1 LTTAALAQ
9 HGFEIEALDSV
20 PAMLDLTRHRLLETG
35 TEARVRTTCADV
47 RHLPFPD
54 NNFDLVFA
62 LGVVMWVDPPF
73 GAIQQMAR
81 VTRPG
86 GYVLITAMH
95 RPHLVEFID
104 PWKMP
109 SPRSIRRGIGSVLA
123 KLKLWRPGPGPQVH
137 RHSLRE
143 FDSMIL
149 DAGLSKVFGVTL
161 GFGPF
166 TFFGREFVPDSI
178 GIKVH
183 QFLQTAA
190 NRRVPTIRAAGA
202 QYIVLAQKIG

>member
-1 LTTAALAQ
+1 MGCGAGLTTAALAQ

-95 RPHLVEFID
+95 DHTWL
-104 PWKMP
+104 
-109 SPRSIRRGIGSVLA
+109 SLSIHGRCRRLGAFGAGSVPCLPSSNCGA
-123 KLKLWRPGPGPQVH
+123 RGQDRRSTGT
-137 RHSLRE
+137 RSA
-143 FDSMIL
+143 S
-149 DAGLSKVFGVTL
+149 
-161 GFGPF
+161 
-166 TFFGREFVPDSI
+166 SI
-178 GIKVH
+178 
-183 QFLQTAA
+183 
-190 NRRVPTIRAAGA
+190 P
-202 QYIVLAQKIG
+202 